1 MVYAVPGHPRV
12 AEKTV
17 DMIEKLAEE
26 NNIDVNVVASMS
38 FVDAMFEAL
47 AFDPSNGFRLVD
59 AFEIQTSYIDTDI
72 NLIVTQV
79 YDEFIAS
86 EVKLYLM
93 DRYDDEQEVYIV
105 RGAGIKGEEF
115 IKKVRL
121 CELDWAENEFDYLT
135 SLYVPKVEN
144 KKYNTVHDLELIMDK
159 LRAPDG
165 CDWDKKQTH
174 ESLKNSVIEE
184 AYELYNAIENDDI
197 DEMIEELG
205 DVLLQVI
212 FHCQIGKE
220 EGMFDLGEVANGIC
234 TKLITRHPHIFGDAN
249 INREEFEKT
258 WEEIK
263 KKEKGESTI
272 TEGIKRIPVYKL
284 ITRHPHIFGDAN
296 INREEFEKTWE
307 EIKKKEKGEST
318 ITEGIKRIPVY
329 LPALMKAEKVQHKA
343 ALVGFDW
350 DDIYDVFSKVEEEY
364 EEVREAY
371 ELDFEGFVADEY
383 PEKLKEISE
392 CINSVDD
399 IENKEYVLEKEYEEV
414 REAYELDFE
423 GFVADEYPEKL
434 KEISECI
441 NSVDDIENKEYV
453 LEKIREENAELLDE
467 YHRIKIQY
475 IKEELGDLLFSIVN
489 LARFLDVDTTEA
501 LNTTTDKF
509 VNRFGFVEEKI
520 IESGKTFDEMSLE
533 EMDKFWDQAKELER

>member
-1 MVYAVPGHPRV
+1 MINIVGLGPGDLSLISYGAIEALKNSKKVFLRTEKHPVVKDLEKLTKFESLDHFYDENDDFDDVYRKISEFIVEEGKSGDVVYAVPGHPRV

-17 DMIEKLAEE
+17 DMIEKLAKE

-59 AFEIQTSYIDTDI
+59 AFEMKTSYIDTDI

-93 DRYDDEQEVYIV
+93 NRYDDEQEVYIV

-135 SLYVPKVEN
+135 SLFVPKVEN

-249 INREEFEKT
+249 INRDEFEKT

-263 KKEKGESTI
+263 KK
-272 TEGIKRIPVYKL
+272 
-284 ITRHPHIFGDAN
+284 
-296 INREEFEKTWE
+296 
-307 EIKKKEKGEST
+307 KK
-318 ITEGIKRIPVY
+318 
-329 LPALMKAEKVQHKA
+329 AKVQ
-343 ALVGFDW
+343 LQ
-350 DDIYDVFSKVEEEY
+350 
-364 EEVREAY
+364 
-371 ELDFEGFVADEY
+371 
-383 PEKLKEISE
+383 KE
-392 CINSVDD
+392 
-399 IENKEYVLEKEYEEV
+399 
-414 REAYELDFE
+414 
-423 GFVADEYPEKL
+423 
-434 KEISECI
+434 
-441 NSVDDIENKEYV
+441 
-453 LEKIREENAELLDE
+453 
-467 YHRIKIQY
+467 
-475 IKEELGDLLFSIVN
+475 
-489 LARFLDVDTTEA
+489 
-501 LNTTTDKF
+501 
-509 VNRFGFVEEKI
+509 
-520 IESGKTFDEMSLE
+520 
-533 EMDKFWDQAKELER
+533 

>member
-1 MVYAVPGHPRV
+1 MSWLRKISEFIVEEGKSEDVVYAVPGHPRV

-17 DMIEKLAEE
+17 DMIEKLAKE
-26 NNIDVNVVASMS
+26 NNIDVDVVASMS

-59 AFEIQTSYIDTDI
+59 AFEMQTSYIDTDI

-159 LRAPDG
+159 LRDPDG

-272 TEGIKRIPVYKL
+272 TEGIKRIPVY
-284 ITRHPHIFGDAN
+284 
-296 INREEFEKTWE
+296 
-307 EIKKKEKGEST
+307 
-318 ITEGIKRIPVY
+318 

-371 ELDFEGFVADEY
+371 ELDFAGFVADKYAGE
-383 PEKLKEISE
+383 
-392 CINSVDD
+392 D
-399 IENKEYVLEKEYEEV
+399 
-414 REAYELDFE
+414 
-423 GFVADEYPEKL
+423 
-434 KEISECI
+434 
-441 NSVDDIENKEYV
+441 V
-453 LEKIREENAELLDE
+453 LEKIKEESADLLDE
-467 YHRIKIQY
+467 YHRMKIQY

-501 LNTTTDKF
+501 LNGTIDKF

-533 EMDKFWDQAKELER
+533 EMDAFWDQAKEQEI

>member
-1 MVYAVPGHPRV
+1 MYRKISEFIVEEGKSEDVVYAVPGHPRV

-17 DMIEKLAEE
+17 DMIEKLAKE
-26 NNIDVNVVASMS
+26 NNIDVDVVASMS

-59 AFEIQTSYIDTDI
+59 AFEMQTSYIDTDI

-272 TEGIKRIPVYKL
+272 TEGIKRIPVY
-284 ITRHPHIFGDAN
+284 
-296 INREEFEKTWE
+296 
-307 EIKKKEKGEST
+307 
-318 ITEGIKRIPVY
+318 

-371 ELDFEGFVADEY
+371 ELDFAGFIADKYAGE
-383 PEKLKEISE
+383 
-392 CINSVDD
+392 D
-399 IENKEYVLEKEYEEV
+399 
-414 REAYELDFE
+414 
-423 GFVADEYPEKL
+423 
-434 KEISECI
+434 
-441 NSVDDIENKEYV
+441 V
-453 LEKIREENAELLDE
+453 LEKIKEESADLLDE
-467 YHRIKIQY
+467 YHRMKIQY

-501 LNTTTDKF
+501 LNGTIDKF

-533 EMDKFWDQAKELER
+533 EMDAFWDQAKEQEI

>member
-1 MVYAVPGHPRV
+1 
-12 AEKTV
+12 
-17 DMIEKLAEE
+17 MIEKLAKE
-26 NNIDVNVVASMS
+26 NNIDVDVVASMS

-59 AFEIQTSYIDTDI
+59 AFEMQTSYIDTDI

-234 TKLITRHPHIFGDAN
+234 TKLICFFN
-249 INREEFEKT
+249 Y
-258 WEEIK
+258 
-263 KKEKGESTI
+263 
-272 TEGIKRIPVYKL
+272 RIL
-284 ITRHPHIFGDAN
+284 
-296 INREEFEKTWE
+296 
-307 EIKKKEKGEST
+307 
-318 ITEGIKRIPVY
+318 
-329 LPALMKAEKVQHKA
+329 
-343 ALVGFDW
+343 
-350 DDIYDVFSKVEEEY
+350 
-364 EEVREAY
+364 
-371 ELDFEGFVADEY
+371 
-383 PEKLKEISE
+383 
-392 CINSVDD
+392 
-399 IENKEYVLEKEYEEV
+399 
-414 REAYELDFE
+414 
-423 GFVADEYPEKL
+423 
-434 KEISECI
+434 
-441 NSVDDIENKEYV
+441 
-453 LEKIREENAELLDE
+453 
-467 YHRIKIQY
+467 
-475 IKEELGDLLFSIVN
+475 
-489 LARFLDVDTTEA
+489 
-501 LNTTTDKF
+501 
-509 VNRFGFVEEKI
+509 
-520 IESGKTFDEMSLE
+520 
-533 EMDKFWDQAKELER
+533 

>member
-1 MVYAVPGHPRV
+1 MCIR
-12 AEKTV
+12 
-17 DMIEKLAEE
+17 D
-26 NNIDVNVVASMS
+26 S
-38 FVDAMFEAL
+38 
-47 AFDPSNGFRLVD
+47 
-59 AFEIQTSYIDTDI
+59 
-72 NLIVTQV
+72 
-79 YDEFIAS
+79 
-86 EVKLYLM
+86 
-93 DRYDDEQEVYIV
+93 
-105 RGAGIKGEEF
+105 
-115 IKKVRL
+115 
-121 CELDWAENEFDYLT
+121 
-135 SLYVPKVEN
+135 
-144 KKYNTVHDLELIMDK
+144 
-159 LRAPDG
+159 
-165 CDWDKKQTH
+165 
-174 ESLKNSVIEE
+174 
-184 AYELYNAIENDDI
+184 DDI

-234 TKLITRHPHIFGDAN
+234 T
-249 INREEFEKT
+249 
-258 WEEIK
+258 
-263 KKEKGESTI
+263 
-272 TEGIKRIPVYKL
+272 KL

-371 ELDFEGFVADEY
+371 ELDFAGFVADKYAGE
-383 PEKLKEISE
+383 
-392 CINSVDD
+392 D
-399 IENKEYVLEKEYEEV
+399 
-414 REAYELDFE
+414 
-423 GFVADEYPEKL
+423 
-434 KEISECI
+434 
-441 NSVDDIENKEYV
+441 V
-453 LEKIREENAELLDE
+453 LEKIKEESADLLDE
-467 YHRIKIQY
+467 YHRMKIQY

-501 LNTTTDKF
+501 LNGTIDKF

-533 EMDKFWDQAKELER
+533 EMDAFWDQAKEQEI

>member
-1 MVYAVPGHPRV
+1 
-12 AEKTV
+12 
-17 DMIEKLAEE
+17 
-26 NNIDVNVVASMS
+26 
-38 FVDAMFEAL
+38 
-47 AFDPSNGFRLVD
+47 
-59 AFEIQTSYIDTDI
+59 
-72 NLIVTQV
+72 
-79 YDEFIAS
+79 
-86 EVKLYLM
+86 
-93 DRYDDEQEVYIV
+93 
-105 RGAGIKGEEF
+105 
-115 IKKVRL
+115 
-121 CELDWAENEFDYLT
+121 
-135 SLYVPKVEN
+135 
-144 KKYNTVHDLELIMDK
+144 
-159 LRAPDG
+159 
-165 CDWDKKQTH
+165 
-174 ESLKNSVIEE
+174 
-184 AYELYNAIENDDI
+184 
-197 DEMIEELG
+197 
-205 DVLLQVI
+205 
-212 FHCQIGKE
+212 
-220 EGMFDLGEVANGIC
+220 MFDLGEVANGIC
-234 TKLITRHPHIFGDAN
+234 T
-249 INREEFEKT
+249 
-258 WEEIK
+258 
-263 KKEKGESTI
+263 
-272 TEGIKRIPVYKL
+272 KL

-350 DDIYDVFSKVEEEY
+350 DDIYDVFSKVEE
-364 EEVREAY
+364 
-371 ELDFEGFVADEY
+371 
-383 PEKLKEISE
+383 
-392 CINSVDD
+392 
-399 IENKEYVLEKEYEEV
+399 EYEEV

>member
-1 MVYAVPGHPRV
+1 MYRKISEFIVEEGKSEDIVYAVPGHPRV

-59 AFEIQTSYIDTDI
+59 AFEMQTSYIDTDI

-272 TEGIKRIPVYKL
+272 TEGIKRIPVY
-284 ITRHPHIFGDAN
+284 
-296 INREEFEKTWE
+296 
-307 EIKKKEKGEST
+307 
-318 ITEGIKRIPVY
+318 

-350 DDIYDVFSKVEEEY
+350 DDIYDVFSKVEE
-364 EEVREAY
+364 
-371 ELDFEGFVADEY
+371 
-383 PEKLKEISE
+383 
-392 CINSVDD
+392 
-399 IENKEYVLEKEYEEV
+399 EYEEV

>member
-1 MVYAVPGHPRV
+1 MIKIVGLGPGDISLVSYGAIEALKNSEKVFLRTEKHPVVKELEKIAKFETLDHFYNENDDFDDVYRNISEFIIEKAKENDVVYAVPGHPRV

-17 DMIEKLAEE
+17 DIIEKLAKK
-26 NNIDVNVVASMS
+26 NNIDLEVVASMS

-59 AFEIQTSYIDTDI
+59 AFEIQNSYIDTDI
-72 NLIVTQV
+72 NLIITQV

-93 DRYDDEQEVYIV
+93 ERYDDEQEVYIV

-115 IKKVRL
+115 IKKVKL
-121 CELDWAENEFDYLT
+121 CELDWSENEFDYLT
-135 SLYVPKVEN
+135 SLYIPKVED

-184 AYELYNAIENDDI
+184 AYELYNAIEKDDI

-249 INREEFEKT
+249 INR
-258 WEEIK
+258 
-263 KKEKGESTI
+263 
-272 TEGIKRIPVYKL
+272 
-284 ITRHPHIFGDAN
+284 D
-296 INREEFEKTWE
+296 EFEKTWE

-350 DDIYDVFSKVEEEY
+350 DDISDVFSKVEEEY
-364 EEVREAY
+364 EELREAY
-371 ELDFEGFVADEY
+371 ELDIEGFIKKEY
-383 PEKLKEISE
+383 PKEFEKIFKDL
-392 CINSVDD
+392 NSYNN
-399 IENKEYVLEKEYEEV
+399 IENKLS
-414 REAYELDFE
+414 
-423 GFVADEYPEKL
+423 
-434 KEISECI
+434 I
-441 NSVDDIENKEYV
+441 
-453 LEKIREENAELLDE
+453 LEKIKEENKELLDE
-467 YHRIKIQY
+467 YHKLKIQY

-501 LNTTTDKF
+501 LNNTTDKF
-509 VNRFGFVEEKI
+509 INRFGFVEEKVL
-520 IESGKTFDEMSLE
+520 ESGKTFDDMSLD
-533 EMDKFWDQAKELER
+533 EMDEFWNQAKDIERFH

>member
-1 MVYAVPGHPRV
+1 MIKIVGLGPGDLSLISYGAIEALKNSDKVFLRTEKHPVVKDLKKLTKFESLDHFYNENDDFDDVYRKISEFIVEEGKSEDVVYAVPGHPRV

-17 DMIEKLAEE
+17 DMIEKLAKE
-26 NNIDVNVVASMS
+26 NNIDVDVVASMS

-59 AFEIQTSYIDTDI
+59 AFEMQTSYIDTDI

-135 SLYVPKVEN
+135 SLYVPRVEN

-249 INREEFEKT
+249 INR
-258 WEEIK
+258 
-263 KKEKGESTI
+263 
-272 TEGIKRIPVYKL
+272 
-284 ITRHPHIFGDAN
+284 D
-296 INREEFEKTWE
+296 EFEKTWE

-371 ELDFEGFVADEY
+371 ELDFAGFVAEKY
-383 PEKLKEISE
+383 PEKFAEMTKK
-392 CINSVDD
+392 VDITD
-399 IENKEYVLEKEYEEV
+399 ELGNK
-414 REAYELDFE
+414 LD
-423 GFVADEYPEKL
+423 
-434 KEISECI
+434 
-441 NSVDDIENKEYV
+441 V
-453 LEKIREENAELLDE
+453 LEKIKEENLELLDE
-467 YHRIKIQY
+467 YHTLKIQY

-501 LNTTTDKF
+501 LNGTIDKF
-509 VNRFGFVEEKI
+509 VNRFGFVEEKV

-533 EMDKFWDQAKELER
+533 EMDKFWDQAKELEI

>member
-1 MVYAVPGHPRV
+1 MINIVGLGPGDISLVSYGAIEALKNSKNVYLRTEKHPVVDKLRNITEFESLDYFYDENENFDEVYKKISEFIVEKGKKEDVVYAVPGHPRV
-12 AEKTV
+12 AERTV
-17 DMIEKLAEE
+17 EMIENLAKE
-26 NNIDVNVVASMS
+26 NKIEVNVVASMS

-47 AFDPSNGFRLVD
+47 SFDPANGFRLVD
-59 AFEIQTSYIDTDI
+59 AFEIKTSYIDTDI

-115 IKKVRL
+115 ISKIKL
-121 CELDWAENEFDYLT
+121 CELDWSDNKFDYLT
-135 SLYVPKVEN
+135 SLYVPKATN
-144 KKYNTVHDLELIMDK
+144 KKYNTVHDLETIMDT
-159 LRAPDG
+159 LRAPNG

-220 EGMFDLGEVANGIC
+220 EGMFDLNEVSEGIC
-234 TKLITRHPHIFGDAN
+234 TKLITRHPHIFGNEN
-249 INREEFEKT
+249 IDRDK
-258 WEEIK
+258 
-263 KKEKGESTI
+263 
-272 TEGIKRIPVYKL
+272 
-284 ITRHPHIFGDAN
+284 
-296 INREEFEKTWE
+296 FEKTWE

-350 DDIYDVFSKVEEEY
+350 DDIEDVFSKVEEEY
-364 EEVREAY
+364 NEVRDAY
-371 ELDFEGFVADEY
+371 NMDFAEFISKKY
-383 PEKLKEISE
+383 PENYKEMLENSE
-392 CINSVDD
+392 STAP
-399 IENKEYVLEKEYEEV
+399 LEKV
-414 REAYELDFE
+414 
-423 GFVADEYPEKL
+423 
-434 KEISECI
+434 
-441 NSVDDIENKEYV
+441 
-453 LEKIREENAELLDE
+453 REENKELLDE
-467 YHRIKIQY
+467 YHRIKIKY
-475 IKEELGDLLFSIVN
+475 IKEEVGDLLFSIVN

-501 LNTTTDKF
+501 LNFTVNKF
-509 VNRFGFVEEKI
+509 VSRFGFVEDKI
-520 IESGKTFDEMSLE
+520 IESGKSFDDMSLE
-533 EMDKFWDQAKELER
+533 EMDKFWDEAKKLEK

>member
-1 MVYAVPGHPRV
+1 MYRKISEFIVEEGKSEDIVYAVPGHPRV

-17 DMIEKLAEE
+17 DMIEKLAKE

-59 AFEIQTSYIDTDI
+59 AFEMQTSYIDTDI

-93 DRYDDEQEVYIV
+93 NKYDDEQEVYIV

-135 SLYVPKVEN
+135 SLFVPKVEN

-272 TEGIKRIPVYKL
+272 TEGIKRIPVY
-284 ITRHPHIFGDAN
+284 
-296 INREEFEKTWE
+296 
-307 EIKKKEKGEST
+307 
-318 ITEGIKRIPVY
+318 

-371 ELDFEGFVADEY
+371 ELDFAGFVADKYAGE
-383 PEKLKEISE
+383 
-392 CINSVDD
+392 D
-399 IENKEYVLEKEYEEV
+399 
-414 REAYELDFE
+414 
-423 GFVADEYPEKL
+423 
-434 KEISECI
+434 
-441 NSVDDIENKEYV
+441 V
-453 LEKIREENAELLDE
+453 LEKIKEESADLLDE
-467 YHRIKIQY
+467 YHRMKIQY

-501 LNTTTDKF
+501 LNGTIDKF

-533 EMDKFWDQAKELER
+533 EMDAFWDQAKEQEI